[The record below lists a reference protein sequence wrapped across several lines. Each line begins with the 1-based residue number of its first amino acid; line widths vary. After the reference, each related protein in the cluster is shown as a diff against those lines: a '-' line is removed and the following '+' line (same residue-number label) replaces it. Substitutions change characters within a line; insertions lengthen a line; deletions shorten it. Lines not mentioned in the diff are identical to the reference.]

1 MPLETKK
8 TSTAIHLNPGKE
20 VSYEANLTFDNA
32 VLGDN
37 KEEVKKTAPGCQE
50 LVGRAK
56 NPTRAPPST
65 RSGGAPTTRS
75 PSVRSTRGAILP
87 WS

>member
-1 MPLETKK
+1 MDVPLETKK

-56 NPTRAPPST
+56 IRQEHHPVHGQGERRRRAH
-65 RSGGAPTTRS
+65 
-75 PSVRSTRGAILP
+75 LQ
-87 WS
+87 

>member
-1 MPLETKK
+1 MTQKSPHSPTAKGKK

-37 KEEVKKTAPGCQE
+37 KEEVK
-50 LVGRAK
+50 R
-56 NPTRAPPST
+56 
-65 RSGGAPTTRS
+65 
-75 PSVRSTRGAILP
+75 
-87 WS
+87 